1 MLFLFSLLNDIQY
14 ESKHSSYAKDF
25 LVSRA
30 TIIKDVQEDILN
42 NNITN
47 VMQVSAGEGK
57 VNLNFFRDDTS
68 LMSIEVES
76 KKITYK
82 NALGEVESFSLSED
96 NDEEV
101 FDFANIKV
109 TPYEGP
115 ISDEFKKIYMDMT
128 YGLSIEVVFDRFYNR
143 VKLDDAK
150 YIASSLTLLNK
161 TGGNIVKVFGTIEK
175 SFFSKKKLKQEMQ
188 SLTSA
193 SIFVY
198 RTLCV
203 MPFLFILAIYILNP
217 TYFTPMFETTLGSIL
232 LFVTVLFYSLY
243 IFIIKRVM
251 EVKM

>member
-1 MLFLFSLLNDIQY
+1 MLNKKGMTLLEIIISIALISVVMLFLFSLLNDIQY

-109 TPYEGP
+109 TPYEGN
-115 ISDEFKKIYMDMT
+115 KIYKPVDT
-128 YGLSIEVVFDRFYNR
+128 DGDGICNVNCGDNSTKNDDYAIEPDFKYYHVIIPVLTGASDNAIDDLEFFFL
-143 VKLDDAK
+143 VKK
-150 YIASSLTLLNK
+150 
-161 TGGNIVKVFGTIEK
+161 
-175 SFFSKKKLKQEMQ
+175 
-188 SLTSA
+188 
-193 SIFVY
+193 
-198 RTLCV
+198 
-203 MPFLFILAIYILNP
+203 
-217 TYFTPMFETTLGSIL
+217 
-232 LFVTVLFYSLY
+232 
-243 IFIIKRVM
+243 
-251 EVKM
+251 

>member
-1 MLFLFSLLNDIQY
+1 MLNKKGMTLLEIIISIALISVVMLFLFSLLNDIQY

-109 TPYEGP
+109 TPYEG
-115 ISDEFKKIYMDMT
+115 SKIYKPVDT
-128 YGLSIEVVFDRFYNR
+128 DGDGICNVNCGDNSPKNDAYAIEPDFKYYHVIIPVLTGASDNAIDDLEFFFL
-143 VKLDDAK
+143 VKK
-150 YIASSLTLLNK
+150 
-161 TGGNIVKVFGTIEK
+161 
-175 SFFSKKKLKQEMQ
+175 
-188 SLTSA
+188 
-193 SIFVY
+193 
-198 RTLCV
+198 
-203 MPFLFILAIYILNP
+203 
-217 TYFTPMFETTLGSIL
+217 
-232 LFVTVLFYSLY
+232 
-243 IFIIKRVM
+243 
-251 EVKM
+251 

>member
-1 MLFLFSLLNDIQY
+1 MLNKKGMTLLEIIISIALISVVMLFLFSLLNDIQY

-82 NALGEVESFSLSED
+82 NAVGEKESFSLSND

-101 FDFANIKV
+101 FDFANIKINS
-109 TPYEGP
+109 YAG
-115 ISDEFKKIYMDMT
+115 SKIYKPVDT
-128 YGLSIEVVFDRFYNR
+128 DGDGICNFNCDDTSPKNDAYAIEPDFKYYHVIIPVLTGASDNAVDDLEFFFL
-143 VKLDDAK
+143 VKK
-150 YIASSLTLLNK
+150 
-161 TGGNIVKVFGTIEK
+161 
-175 SFFSKKKLKQEMQ
+175 
-188 SLTSA
+188 
-193 SIFVY
+193 
-198 RTLCV
+198 
-203 MPFLFILAIYILNP
+203 
-217 TYFTPMFETTLGSIL
+217 
-232 LFVTVLFYSLY
+232 
-243 IFIIKRVM
+243 
-251 EVKM
+251 